1 MITSDAL
8 VVVLCIVRRAEQSRE
23 SRGCHLRTGCI
34 LTPSSGSATP
44 TRFHEWNFRF
54 SILCV
59 HSCNTLEVIC
69 VAYTLR
75 GQTGDPQGASGTAET
90 QAPTELSM
98 LACVSS
104 SVFCS
109 CYHYTTTEGTFKTI
123 LVKNRLGYQDL
134 DLHQPETGHF

>member
-1 MITSDAL
+1 MPSQDRLYSGSFLWASHTNAL
-8 VVVLCIVRRAEQSRE
+8 SRVE
-23 SRGCHLRTGCI
+23 FSLLYLMCTLVQYVGGDLRGLY
-34 LTPSSGSATP
+34 SSGSD
-44 TRFHEWNFRF
+44 
-54 SILCV
+54 
-59 HSCNTLEVIC
+59 
-69 VAYTLR
+69 R
-75 GQTGDPQGASGTAET
+75 GPPQGASGIAET

-109 CYHYTTTEGTFKTI
+109 FYHYTTTEGTFETI